1 MKTAG
6 VVLDFY
12 DDLSGAYL
20 RKLFPSPDDLPECIK
35 TAHILTPEERD
46 VLRDEA
52 YALTMSQNGKVLR
65 KFACVDEGN
74 TVLSVLYFLAN
85 KDKLPEEA
93 VKTAAAN
100 LSSFCEEF
108 GLPIPETVKLA
119 ARSGM
124 ARTRDPIKQP
134 ILGDSADWA
143 QRTNLVSVRGG
154 ADQGRVIPTA
164 SQMKTAEEKKEKMVQ
179 PGRIEGW
186 AGVNRALRYSDRG
199 IGRLFAKPEV
209 LEDRLRKAVPY
220 SLLGAIT
227 GSAVGATVGA
237 VAKSVANS
245 GPGPLKAAL
254 HAALPSAMMGSIIGM
269 HKADVEYLKDKG
281 IELTPLGFG
290 APRFTPE
297 AAKKYLTKKSNVS
310 GTGASNLGGG
320 EVLTDDKR
328 HIGVKSKMPKL
339 NENDRINLDSF
350 HRLNPS
356 AKPKTTMVDVTGKEP
371 KPKVKR
377 SSANLTALGGRYP
390 LDSMADVQKAIQYFE
405 ENRKEMEPIEV
416 HIFAVKTAA
425 RAEELGLPVPEDMS
439 RYGSIEFAP
448 DVDFHMANRLA
459 VCAPEYKELYTTL
472 REKRAHMEPEEFA
485 ELLTQADT
493 MSNLRWHWGGDIAD
507 PYYATFGKTASSWSW
522 QSRTGDFV
530 SEDDLKWLV
539 RNGRPLI
546 HKHFS
551 SDLVN
556 AFLKDP
562 IAIFESLPDDSKVII
577 ARLAADRFDGLGTN

>member
-12 DDLSGAYL
+12 DDLSGAYF
-20 RKLFPSPDDLPECIK
+20 RKVFPSPDELPECIK

-179 PGRIEGW
+179 PGQIEGL
-186 AGVNRALRYSDRG
+186 AGVNRAMRSSDSG
-199 IGRLFAKPEV
+199 VGRLLAKPEV
-209 LEDRLRKAVPY
+209 IDSRLRKAVPY
-220 SLLGAIT
+220 AV
-227 GSAVGATVGA
+227 VGALTGA
-237 VAKSVANS
+237 AAGAAVHSVAKS
-245 GPGPLKAAL
+245 GLGPLKAAL
-254 HAALPSAMMGSIIGM
+254 YAALPSAILGSSIGV
-269 HKADVEYLKDKG
+269 HKADVEYLKKKG
-281 IELTPLGFG
+281 IELTGPFGLG
-290 APRFTPE
+290 APRFTPG
-297 AAKKYLTKKSNVS
+297 AAKKYLTKKSNVR
-310 GTGASNLGGG
+310 GTVAPGLGGG
-320 EVLTDDKR
+320 EVLTDNKR

-356 AKPKTTMVDVTGKEP
+356 AKPKTAMVDVTDQEP

-459 VCAPEYKELYTTL
+459 VCAPEYKEIYTTL

-493 MSNLRWHWGGDIAD
+493 VSNLRWHWGGDIAD

-556 AFLKDP
+556 EFLKDP

>member
-12 DDLSGAYL
+12 DDVSGAYL
-20 RKLFPSPDDLPECIK
+20 KRLFPSPDELPECIK
-35 TAHILTPEERD
+35 TAHILTPEERE

-52 YALTMSQNGKVLR
+52 YALIMNQNGKVLR

-100 LSSFCEEF
+100 LSYFCEEF
-108 GLPIPETVKLA
+108 GLPIPKTVKLA

-164 SQMKTAEEKKEKMVQ
+164 SQMKTAEKKQ
-179 PGRIEGW
+179 S
-186 AGVNRALRYSDRG
+186 SDRG
-199 IGRLFAKPEV
+199 
-209 LEDRLRKAVPY
+209 
-220 SLLGAIT
+220 T
-227 GSAVGATVGA
+227 GAT
-237 VAKSVANS
+237 
-245 GPGPLKAAL
+245 
-254 HAALPSAMMGSIIGM
+254 
-269 HKADVEYLKDKG
+269 
-281 IELTPLGFG
+281 
-290 APRFTPE
+290 
-297 AAKKYLTKKSNVS
+297 
-310 GTGASNLGGG
+310 NLGGG

-328 HIGVKSKMPKL
+328 HIGVKSKMPRL

-356 AKPKTTMVDVTGKEP
+356 AKPKTTMVDVTGKET

-425 RAEELGLPVPEDMS
+425 RAEELGLPIPEDMR

-472 REKRAHMEPEEFA
+472 REKRAYMEPEEFA

-493 MSNLRWHWGGDIAD
+493 VSNLRWYWGGEIAD

-530 SEDDLKWLV
+530 SEDDLKWLA

-551 SDLVN
+551 SELVN
-556 AFLKDP
+556 EFIKDP

-577 ARLAADRFDGLGTN
+577 ARLAADRFDGLGAN